1 MRVEKDFSIDRIIRK
16 MKAMNHYL
24 KENVWNNEELLFEIE
39 NCSKNIIDLDNFSSS
54 EEFSD
59 NDKFTQNGKPSST
72 IFKASLSQK
81 STKMIELEGKLL
93 CHNQN
98 HTKNSQSIAV
108 KKQPAEAIWN
118 KSWI

>member
-59 NDKFTQNGKPSST
+59 NDKPGSSL
-72 IFKASLSQK
+72 FKASLSQK
-81 STKMIELEGKLL
+81 PTKMIELEGKV
-93 CHNQN
+93 Q
-98 HTKNSQSIAV
+98 
-108 KKQPAEAIWN
+108 
-118 KSWI
+118 